1 MNIQGWKTVPG
12 KMHESLKYF
21 FNIAKNKINDD
32 SIVLSYNFVTKIIV
46 QKSDLNFVL
55 YKL

>member
-1 MNIQGWKTVPG
+1 
-12 KMHESLKYF
+12 MHESLKYF

-32 SIVLSYNFVTKIIV
+32 SIVSYNFVTKIIV